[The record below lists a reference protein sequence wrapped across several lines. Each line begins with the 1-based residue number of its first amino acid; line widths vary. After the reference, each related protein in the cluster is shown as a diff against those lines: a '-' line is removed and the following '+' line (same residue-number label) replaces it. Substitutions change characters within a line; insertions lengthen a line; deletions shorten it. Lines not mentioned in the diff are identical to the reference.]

1 MAELRTILIAKGV
14 RAVNQVLRC
23 APQAVA
29 ATKKLLRTC
38 LREPLASALDAAA
51 HQFATARAGEGREG
65 IRAFLEKRSP
75 AWLVK
80 VEKL

>member
-1 MAELRTILIAKGV
+1 M

-29 ATKKLLRTC
+29 ETKKLMRTC
-38 LREPLASALDAAA
+38 LREPLTATLDAAS
-51 HQFATARAGEGREG
+51 HQFAAARAGEGREG

-75 AWLVK
+75 TWLVK